1 MGLGIRSSKM
11 KSALFVFGRFYYVRP
26 VARCYSACFQMVTKP
41 EEIARLYRDLSL
53 FPSLTRADLGPVV
66 TSQYGGKYTNIYTGK
81 LILVFLQMWIFFW
94 LWLPFYWHL
103 CCRMDPMWPGEKW
116 ECQVLQTVYC
126 FPWWQVSSFLW
137 SLRKL
142 YRD

>member
-1 MGLGIRSSKM
+1 MRLAIRSSEM
-11 KSALFVFGRFYYVRP
+11 KSALFVFGQFYYVRL

-81 LILVFLQMWIFFW
+81 LILLFLQMCVWFLALI
-94 LWLPFYWHL
+94 
-103 CCRMDPMWPGEKW
+103 
-116 ECQVLQTVYC
+116 TV
-126 FPWWQVSSFLW
+126 F
-137 SLRKL
+137 
-142 YRD
+142 